1 MEKVILHIDFD
12 SYFASCEQQFNPK
25 LRDKPIGVTAQNGR
39 TCIIAASREAK
50 KLGVKS
56 PSRTWEAVQ
65 KVPTMIFVPA
75 SFERYWQITQK
86 FIDICKDFS
95 PFVEIFSL
103 DEVFMDVTQT
113 QYLFKDKY
121 DLIEKI
127 KERIK
132 NEIGEYITVS
142 VGISH
147 NKLLAKLASG
157 KNKPNGMFEITH
169 GNLDSV
175 YRETPLTDFCGIGE
189 RIAIRLRRMGLY
201 SPFDIRDVPLPK
213 LIEEF
218 GNFEANFLKNLS
230 KGLDNSTVVSYTLSP
245 LVKSVG
251 RNYCLSQ
258 NEYDKRI
265 VFQNLYE
272 LCEEIA
278 IKLRR
283 LKLSA
288 KTAGIYLGGNKSI
301 HGRKTITEYFNS
313 GQQIFNICNKILDE
327 NRFYLNEN
335 DYIRRISVWATGL
348 EQSSNLSLSLLDNV
362 NKKTKVL
369 ETVDKINNKF
379 GDHTIR
385 NGFLLYA
392 DKLTTVPNGYMA
404 DKYERTKLAEN
415 IVY

>member
-1 MEKVILHIDFD
+1 MQKVILHIDFD

-25 LRDKPIGVTAQNGR
+25 LRGKPIGVTAQNGR

-56 PSRTWEAVQ
+56 PSRTWEAIQ

-75 SFERYWQITQK
+75 SFEKYWQITQK
-86 FIDICKDFS
+86 FISICKDFS
-95 PFVEIFSL
+95 PYVEVFSL
-103 DEVFMDVTQT
+103 DEVFMDITQT
-113 QYLFKDKY
+113 QDLFGGKY
-121 DLIEKI
+121 ELVDKI
-127 KERIK
+127 KKSIN

-142 VGISH
+142 VGISY

-157 KNKPNGMFEITH
+157 KNKPNGLFEITPQ
-169 GNLDSV
+169 NLDLV
-175 YRETPLTDFCGIGE
+175 YKNTSLTDFCGIGE
-189 RIAIRLRRMGLY
+189 RIAIRLKRIGAY
-201 SPFDIRDVPLPK
+201 SPFDIRNMSILK
-213 LIEEF
+213 LKAEF
-218 GNFEANFLKNLS
+218 GNVEANFLQNLS
-230 KGLDNSTVVSYTLSP
+230 KGIDNSSVVPYTISP
-245 LVKSVG
+245 LVKTVG

-283 LKLSA
+283 LKMSA

-301 HGRKTITEYFNS
+301 NGRKTVSQYFDS
-313 GQQIFNICNKILDE
+313 GSDIFALCTKILDE
-327 NRFYLNEN
+327 NKFYLNEN
-335 DYIRRISVWATGL
+335 DYIRRISVWASGL
-348 EQSSNLSLSLLDNV
+348 ENSSNISLSLFDV
-362 NKKTKVL
+362 SNKKHKVL
-369 ETVDKINNKF
+369 ETMDKLNNKF

-415 IVY
+415 ISY